1 MISLLEIAN
10 SIGEAKMKLKPKDGG
25 KIVTFTDKDNYE
37 DALKSGDY
45 EEPEGSKKVK
55 SKGSDIDFD
64 RAADDDAD
72 DMDRDARFDAD
83 AEDGEPKGE
92 PKTKNKFGVSDDQ
105 YIGQT
110 DGPFNQQDVTVKQA
124 LAYDGDNSTMNFYKR
139 KAQGLM
145 DDGDFEAYG
154 IDPNHPKGG
163 SPNAKAA
170 EPKDEPSDDENEFS
184 GPNPDDSENLEDAEE
199 TVTYYED
206 ELNHHQERLQAA
218 QDVLDDALRDPENA
232 KDDIKRAKEAIA
244 KHKQGIKINT
254 SKLKDANEKVKSFGD
269 DEPKGDEEPKDEPKR
284 KLTKKG
290 KEIQKAKEEF
300 EDDAKYIDDPTEFD
314 DWIDGP
320 NGDYL
325 DINEKEVSYSND
337 FGGNQI
343 VLALEKYRDLWND
356 DDPDEEDAKDKLVNL
371 ITKRLD
377 TMVDTHRE
385 TPTVKAKPKSK
396 QTAADSREAR
406 NRVIKRIGRQ
416 AFDKLSYGEMEAEY
430 EKELKAM
437 GKRESI
443 KVIDGKKYKAI
454 KESKKNPRILKEIYD
469 RTFRSLKWNN

>member
-10 SIGEAKMKLKPKDGG
+10 SIDEAKMKLKPKDGG

-64 RAADDDAD
+64 RAADDEAD

-170 EPKDEPSDDENEFS
+170 EPKDEP
-184 GPNPDDSENLEDAEE
+184 
-199 TVTYYED
+199 
-206 ELNHHQERLQAA
+206 
-218 QDVLDDALRDPENA
+218 
-232 KDDIKRAKEAIA
+232 
-244 KHKQGIKINT
+244 
-254 SKLKDANEKVKSFGD
+254 
-269 DEPKGDEEPKDEPKR
+269 KGDEEPKKLSSDEID
-284 KLTKKG
+284 KKVDDLG
-290 KEIQKAKEEF
+290 KEIFSIYNSGMSPQDQER
-300 EDDAKYIDDPTEFD
+300 YIDDIQKQID
-314 DWIDGP
+314 D
-320 NGDYL
+320 L
-325 DINEKEVSYSND
+325 
-337 FGGNQI
+337 
-343 VLALEKYRDLWND
+343 
-356 DDPDEEDAKDKLVNL
+356 
-371 ITKRLD
+371 
-377 TMVDTHRE
+377 
-385 TPTVKAKPKSK
+385 KSQK
-396 QTAADSREAR
+396 
-406 NRVIKRIGRQ
+406 
-416 AFDKLSYGEMEAEY
+416 
-430 EKELKAM
+430 
-437 GKRESI
+437 ESI
-443 KVIDGKKYKAI
+443 KVINGKKYKAV
-454 KESKKNPRILKEIYD
+454 KESKEHIFKKAYKRIGGK
-469 RTFRSLKWNN
+469 